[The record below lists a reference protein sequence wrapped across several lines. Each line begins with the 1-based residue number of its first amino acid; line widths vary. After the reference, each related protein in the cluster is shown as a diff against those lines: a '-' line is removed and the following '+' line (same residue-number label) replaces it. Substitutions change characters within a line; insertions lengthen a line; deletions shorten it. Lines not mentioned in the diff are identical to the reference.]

1 LTVHSRAILK
11 IVKSMYNDIK
21 KKQMHA
27 YEGDGFIVAD
37 RGVNLSKG
45 QQSRINLARAVYRDS
60 EIYLLDDSLS
70 NLDVLVADHVF
81 ENCIKGRQLR
91 VRNCN

>member
-1 LTVHSRAILK
+1 
-11 IVKSMYNDIK
+11 
-21 KKQMHA
+21 MHA

-45 QQSRINLARAVYRDS
+45 QQSRISLARAVYRDS

-81 ENCIKGRQLR
+81 ENCMIFKRQ
-91 VRNCN
+91 VSDADYTKSKIY